1 MMQAFAP
8 PIAAPAPG
16 RQFQWLG
23 FDGAELP
30 GSNGSGMAC
39 PADPRARITNRTKLS
54 DKQLDAL
61 VSAFDREPMPSPEQ
75 RDALAHKLDQRRG
88 RPRSRHVGKRCCP
101 SDKRARCERRGNE
114 GAREKSGGREASRC
128 AERDGRER
136 AAEHGHVASAR
147 GAPHA
152 RTHARTTH
160 APRRGETSL
169 AEEGYLALGV
179 LGIETQ

>member
-1 MMQAFAP
+1 MSRAAPVTWAPMMQAFAP

-30 GSNGSGMAC
+30 GSNGSGMPC

-75 RDALAHKLDQRRG
+75 RDALAHKLDLP
-88 RPRSRHVGKRCCP
+88 PRSVQIWFQN
-101 SDKRARCERRGNE
+101 RRQRSKP
-114 GAREKSGGREASRC
+114 AIPKDDSVAASLQQLASG
-128 AERDGRER
+128 
-136 AAEHGHVASAR
+136 
-147 GAPHA
+147 
-152 RTHARTTH
+152 
-160 APRRGETSL
+160 
-169 AEEGYLALGV
+169 
-179 LGIETQ
+179 